1 MARAADGNAGGK
13 IQEPIAV
20 NVPDFD
26 AATMR
31 HHERVF
37 ARIGGRYY
45 FGVASQYCPRF
56 GSRQFRPDG
65 GTAIGILVHA
75 VDLACSTDGRGIL
88 LNLRASPA
96 WAISVRLCRS
106 RTTRSASA
114 FGGAT
119 TSIVSATAS
128 VQPVAARILSTLTFS
143 LRATSV
149 SSCG

>member
-65 GTAIGILVHA
+65 VTAIGILVHA
-75 VDLACSTDGRGIL
+75 VDLACSTDGREVFLGLKANVRRAAGPRLSRLQLTIVADDRGIKIAKAI
-88 LNLRASPA
+88 NLRRTKKADIDPAS
-96 WAISVRLCRS
+96 L
-106 RTTRSASA
+106 
-114 FGGAT
+114 
-119 TSIVSATAS
+119 
-128 VQPVAARILSTLTFS
+128 QPIGKNFW
-143 LRATSV
+143 
-149 SSCG
+149 